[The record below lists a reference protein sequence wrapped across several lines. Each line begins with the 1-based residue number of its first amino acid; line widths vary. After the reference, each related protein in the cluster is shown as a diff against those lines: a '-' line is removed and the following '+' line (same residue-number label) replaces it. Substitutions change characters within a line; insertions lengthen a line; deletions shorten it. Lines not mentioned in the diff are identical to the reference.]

1 MSAERTLIEQ
11 TLTTLKQQ
19 RDELALQIHL
29 GSMEAK
35 EEYDRAK
42 EKLDQMTHDYEPV
55 KDAVEESASNVFSAL
70 QLVGEEVMSSFD
82 RVRKSLQ

>member
-1 MSAERTLIEQ
+1 MSDERSIIEE
-11 TLTTLKQQ
+11 TIAKLKQQ

-35 EEYDRAK
+35 EEYENAK
-42 EKLDQMTHDYEPV
+42 EKLDQMTRDYDPLKE
-55 KDAVEESASNVFSAL
+55 AVEESASNVYSAIR
-70 QLVGEEVMSSFD
+70 LVGDEVMTSFE